1 MSPRIKIG
9 NQALNA
15 SNSKVEGSFVELEGQ
30 DFYAIRRMD
39 QMPPFFMTLVSPFDH
54 WMFIS
59 SNGGLTAGRGD
70 AECALFP
77 YYTDDK
83 LVDNAEYTG
92 PKTIIRLKD
101 SQEADSAF
109 LWEPFS
115 DRQKGMYRSE
125 RNLYKSLKAE
135 QLIFEEINFDL
146 QLKFSYRW
154 AFSRNYGFIR
164 ESILEN
170 LSEEEREIECLD
182 GLENMIPPGVDG
194 VMQDGRS
201 TLVDAYKKNELDP
214 ETGMGIFSLSSNIVD
229 KAEPSESLS
238 ANVVWT
244 ADKVSGHL
252 LSSVQLDQFRFGA
265 DIQPE
270 TFTKAVKSAYF
281 GLRKIGLESKAQKNW
296 YTVADL
302 ALSTADVY
310 DLKYK
315 LQEGISEAV
324 LKAEMADAKLEIETL
339 VASADG
345 LQASNEKLVETRHY
359 GNVLYNIMRGG
370 LFEEAY
376 DLDLDDFRNYLALS
390 NKDLAAQ
397 FAADLNALKGPMKYS
412 DLIEWVEAKGDADL
426 RRLGAE
432 YLPLSFSRR
441 HGDPSRPWN
450 RFSIKRLDKE
460 GKKILNY
467 EGNWRDIFQNWEALA
482 YSYPRFIEGMIFK
495 FLNASTVDG
504 YNPYRIEKNGIDW
517 EVIEPHDPW
526 SFIGYWGDHQIIYL
540 LRLLEHC
547 ENHYPGMLLDWTKE
561 FSFVYADVPY
571 RLKSHQEIVADP
583 QDTILFDEG
592 LNRAAE
598 ERFAQV
604 GTDGKLIWQNEAPVR
619 ANLAEKLMLTLLTK
633 LYNFVPDGGIWMN
646 TQRPEWND
654 ANNALVGNGLSMV
667 TLCYLRRYMRF
678 MENWLAHQEEDWHI
692 NGALL
697 DLYKSV
703 AEVIGA
709 YGDRKVFSAEERM
722 DFVNHMGRAGEQ
734 YRQKAYSGDLG
745 ASQAIGIVE
754 LRDFCARTIRLL
766 DRSIE
771 NNALE
776 SGIYHAYNLLK
787 VEGSEAKLEYL
798 YEMLE
803 GQVGV
808 LTSETLSPEEAL
820 GVLDGLKSSAM
831 FRRDQYS
838 YMLYP
843 DRDLGAFLNK
853 NRIEAAKVAS
863 KKLVAHIMECD
874 SKGEYHFKSHINN
887 AKDLKADFEVLSSKG
902 LAAEVAAEED
912 FWYELYEESFIHR
925 AFTGRSGTFYGYEGL
940 GSIYWHMVS
949 KLLLATQENVIR
961 AKQLNTDE
969 VTLGKLIEHYYEI
982 RAGIGANKSP
992 DLYGA
997 FPFDAYSHTPST
1009 AGAQQPG
1016 MTGQV
1021 KEDIINRWAELG
1033 LKIKGGRLEMDPFFL
1048 SEDELLNA
1056 DRDFRFLNANME
1068 WQNEMIAAGELAF
1081 TYCSTLFIYRKGK
1094 GTGVELI
1101 YHDGS
1106 RESNAQLN
1114 LSKEQSES
1122 LFKREGRIAKVYVDL
1137 A

>member
-9 NQALNA
+9 KQALNT
-15 SNSKVEGSFVELEGQ
+15 SQDKVEGSFVEIEGQ
-30 DFYAIRRMD
+30 EFYCIRRMD

-70 AECALFP
+70 AERALFP

-92 PKTIIRLKD
+92 PKTLIRMQDPQDK
-101 SQEADSAF
+101 ESAF

-115 DRQKGMYRSE
+115 DRQKGMYRCE
-125 RNLYKSLKAE
+125 RSLYKSLRAE
-135 QLIFEEINFDL
+135 QLIFEEINYDL

-170 LSEEEREIECLD
+170 IGDQARSIECLD

-194 VMQDGRS
+194 VMQDSRS
-201 TLVDAYKKNELDP
+201 TLVDAYKKNELDSD
-214 ETGMGIFSLSSNIVD
+214 TGMGIFSLSSNIVD

-244 ADKVSGHL
+244 ADKVEAHL
-252 LSSVQLDQFRFGA
+252 LSSTQLDHFRFGGE
-265 DIQPE
+265 IQNE
-270 TFTKAVKSAYF
+270 NFTKTVKSAYF
-281 GLRKIGLESKAQKNW
+281 GLRKIELDAKAKRNW
-296 YTVADL
+296 YTIAEL
-302 ALSTADVY
+302 ALSTADVF
-310 DLKYK
+310 DLKYQ
-315 LQEGISEAV
+315 LEAGISEEV
-324 LKAEMADAKLEIETL
+324 LKAEMADAKNEIETL
-339 VASADG
+339 VASSDG

-370 LFEEAY
+370 LFEDAY
-376 DLDLDDFRNYLALS
+376 DLNLDDFRSYLALS
-390 NKDLAAQ
+390 NKEVAARFASELAALSG
-397 FAADLNALKGPMKYS
+397 AMKYS
-412 DLIEWVEAKGDADL
+412 DLIDWVEAQDDADL

-450 RFSIKRLDKE
+450 RFSIKRLDKD
-460 GKKILNY
+460 GNKILNY

-495 FLNASTVDG
+495 FLNASTIDG

-547 ENHYPGMLLDWTKE
+547 ERHYPGMLLEWTKE

-571 RLKSHQEIVADP
+571 RLKSHADIVADP
-583 QDTILFDEG
+583 QDTILFDDE

-598 ERFAQV
+598 ERYAKV
-604 GTDGKLIWQNEAPVR
+604 GTDGKLIWAAESPLR
-619 ANLAEKLMLTLLTK
+619 ANLAEKLILTMLTK

-667 TLCYLRRYMRF
+667 TLYYLRRYLRF
-678 MENWLAHQEEDWHI
+678 IENWLRDQEEDWHV
-692 NGALL
+692 NAALL
-697 DLYKSV
+697 ELYLSV
-703 AEVIGA
+703 SEVINE
-709 YGDRKVFSAEERM
+709 YGDRQRFSSAERM
-722 DFVNHMGRAGEQ
+722 DFVNRMGLAGEQ
-734 YRQKAYSGDLG
+734 YRNRAYASDLG

-754 LRDFCARTIRLL
+754 LRDFCARSIRLL
-766 DRSIE
+766 DQSIA
-771 NNALE
+771 NNNLE

-808 LTSETLSPEEAL
+808 LTSETLSPEQAL
-820 GVLDGLKSSAM
+820 GVLNGLKWSSM

-843 DRDLGAFLNK
+843 DRELAAFLDK
-853 NRIEAAKVAS
+853 NRIEASAVAD
-863 KKLVAHIMECD
+863 KKLVNYIMERD

-887 AKDLKADFEVLSSKG
+887 AKDLRADFDALSANG
-902 LAAEVAAEED
+902 MATAVAEEQD

-961 AKQLNTDE
+961 AKQLNADE

-982 RAGIGANKSP
+982 RAGIGANKAP

-1033 LKIKGGRLEMDPFFL
+1033 LMVREGRLEMDPFFL
-1048 SEDELLNA
+1048 SEDEFLSA
-1056 DRDFRFLNANME
+1056 DRSFRFLDANMN
-1068 WQNEMIAAGELAF
+1068 WQNETIAAGELAF
-1081 TYCSTLFIYRKGK
+1081 TYCSALFVYRKGK
-1094 GTGVELI
+1094 GVGVELH
-1101 YHDGS
+1101 YHDGNQETNS
-1106 RESNAQLN
+1106 EQALTKAQ
-1114 LSKEQSES
+1114 SDS
-1122 LFKREGRIAKVYVDL
+1122 LFKREGRIAKVIVHL
-1137 A
+1137 